1 MYARSFS
8 TLALLMLISQQ
19 ALLAQPYLE
28 GNTRHRFAQLTLGAD
43 LTWHPGTGHT
53 AFLNEQSQLQTVDL
67 PNQVGADFW
76 ISGLHFW
83 GHADF
88 AVRFP
93 LAQLRLG
100 RTDGLKT
107 TFLPGIETI
116 AKVYPWRIESGKVRP
131 FVGFSVRQLEFDQ
144 AVGQAATVQGPQEQR
159 VVTPLLTG
167 FTYLRSQGLWE
178 LGLSWN
184 QQREMHYA
192 VSRTQTEPIRVPGP
206 QLSIGYR
213 RMLETTLGAEKN
225 WQSGR
230 TAERTREL
238 AAQGKL
244 NRWFVGVGPSSAWF
258 LGSID
263 YLQAERPHLG
273 PPEAG
278 VLWDL
283 VAGRYWHKPD
293 LNVNLAFRRVGSQTS
308 GYDFDFRTRRT
319 ALTLE
324 TTKYLGDYHGF
335 APFVGPAVSLENLSF
350 EEEDA
355 GELINE
361 RSWLGLQ
368 AGITAG
374 WDIRPNRLQS
384 FYLRTNVRWFP
395 TLGMDTEA
403 GTRLPFQQLEVNF
416 IQAVWML

>member
-1 MYARSFS
+1 M
-8 TLALLMLISQQ
+8 
-19 ALLAQPYLE
+19 
-28 GNTRHRFAQLTLGAD
+28 D
-43 LTWHPGTGHT
+43 
-53 AFLNEQSQLQTVDL
+53 
-67 PNQVGADFW
+67 
-76 ISGLHFW
+76 
-83 GHADF
+83 
-88 AVRFP
+88 
-93 LAQLRLG
+93 
-100 RTDGLKT
+100 
-107 TFLPGIETI
+107 
-116 AKVYPWRIESGKVRP
+116 
-131 FVGFSVRQLEFDQ
+131 
-144 AVGQAATVQGPQEQR
+144 
-159 VVTPLLTG
+159 
-167 FTYLRSQGLWE
+167 
-178 LGLSWN
+178 
-184 QQREMHYA
+184 YA
-192 VSRTQTEPIRVPGP
+192 VSRIRIEPIRVPGP
-206 QLSIGYR
+206 QLSFGYR
-213 RMLETTLGAEKN
+213 RMLETTVSAEKS

-238 AAQGKL
+238 GEQGRL
-244 NRWFVGVGPSSAWF
+244 NRWFVGIGPSSAWF

-263 YLQAERPHLG
+263 YLQAERPYLG

-278 VLWDL
+278 VLWDI
-283 VAGRYWHKPD
+283 VAGRQWYKPD
-293 LNVNLAFRRVGSQTS
+293 LNLNLAFRRYRSQSS
-308 GYDFDFRTRRT
+308 GYDFDFRTQRT

-361 RSWLGLQ
+361 SSWLGLQ

-374 WDIRPNRLQS
+374 WDIRPDRLQS